1 MKKKRFYKN
10 VPRNQTWTEEERG
23 RPIDFAE
30 KYDEGGIYSDK
41 FDYLRPNIKKKKK
54 KKPFAERFRRALKK
68 GGIALLCIVVFFV
81 GYICMDVYMIRNGMP
96 DISSAADGL
105 SAGALNEISL
115 NIQANYVESV
125 SLDGSVMLDAVLSQ
139 TETDGCNGI
148 AFDIKRSEGSLG
160 YRSELASADTY
171 GAVALPAENLKGSV
185 EKLTQSDILSIGILY
200 CYLDDIAPAA
210 DALSAVT
217 GSGGTPYRDSAGNT
231 YLNPDSQYAYEYIKD
246 IIVETHSMGVNVFVL
261 AGVDLPDEI
270 SGDYNDGFDYLA
282 NRLYSDIGTDIKL
295 LKAVDVELSESA
307 AEENSTEIEDKL
319 SDDLGGDGIYRITV
333 KGDMAPIKEKLEESG
348 ISCYIL
354 AE

>member
-23 RPIDFAE
+23 RPIDFAD

-41 FDYLRPNIKKKKK
+41 FDYLRPDTKKKKK
-54 KKPFAERFRRALKK
+54 KKPFAESFRQFLKK
-68 GGIALLCIVVFFV
+68 AGLALLCVAVFAG

-96 DISSAADGL
+96 DLSSASDGL
-105 SAGALNEISL
+105 SADLLNEISL
-115 NIQANYVESV
+115 DIHANYVESV

-139 TETDGCNGI
+139 AEAEGCNSV

-160 YRSELASADTY
+160 YRSALASADTY
-171 GAVALPAENLKGSV
+171 GSVTLPAENLKDSV
-185 EKLTQSDILSIGILY
+185 EKLTRSDILSVGIVY
-200 CYLDDIAPAA
+200 CYLDDITPAA
-210 DALSAVT
+210 DALSAIP
-217 GSGGTPYRDSAGNT
+217 GNGGAPYRDSSGNT

-246 IIVETHSMGVNVFVL
+246 IIVEAHSMGVTVFVL
-261 AGVDLPDEI
+261 KGVDLPDEI
-270 SGDYNDGFDYLA
+270 SADYNDGFDYLA

-307 AEENSTEIEDKL
+307 ADENSTEIADKV
-319 SDDLGGDGIYRITV
+319 SDNFGGNGIYHITV
-333 KGDMAPIKEKLEESG
+333 NGDRALIKQKLEESG